1 MRRTISIILAICMM
15 AALLA
20 GCGTPAPAASET
32 RAAEPE
38 QPVELAEEPV
48 VEEKEDS
55 YAEESSAFTAN
66 IDKYWQE
73 HGIDDIL
80 ATRNSSKEDLAD
92 TRAQMLAMYGENKEI
107 TGEYDEALAA
117 NTVSGTY
124 VGQIVSDEV
133 VSWKGIPYAKQ
144 PVGELRWRVPQ
155 APEASDKVYEAY
167 YFGSSSVQVEGGDE
181 PASLYPQ
188 GEDCL
193 NLNLWNNRADETGN
207 KPIMVWIHGGA
218 YIQGGA
224 CTDEY
229 DGTNFVKKHPDVIF
243 ASIDYRTD
251 FVGFIN
257 LSKVP
262 GAEDYK
268 DSANLGLLDEIQ
280 ALAWLK
286 ENAAAFGGDPE
297 RITIFGE
304 SAGGGSVSSLTLAPQ
319 AKGLF
324 KRAIMQSGVSSGF
337 LRTAEKSIE
346 HTDKIMN
353 ISGAKNIDDLLSL
366 TKTDMRKIATIIGSE
381 DATDYTYPQ
390 PDGIVVPL
398 NIKEA
403 LNSNQRDGF
412 DIMIGTTKDEYNYWT
427 MLLGKEGNLA
437 SMQKSKDKLLAKM
450 DDDQKARFETF
461 LSLQGD
467 DEYNQLLQ
475 YTNYLAF
482 HCPSRYEAKTH
493 AANGQNTYVYYFTEE
508 SNDPV
513 RLADHG
519 YDLGFVL
526 GNVEEDRA
534 KDIPAAWKLSEI
546 MQQMWVNFAKTG
558 DPSLN
563 DGEVE
568 GAGDIKW
575 DKFVSDDYPV
585 MIFNSAETKQENDP
599 IRESSDLIEDLFWL
613 RLKNTNAG
621 NEPTVTKV
629 ADMLYEVTFDEYSA
643 EAPEGVVTAE
653 MSGEM
658 GCSGVRNGN
667 FVGRNFD
674 YIMNQSPTFVIRTTA
689 KEGRYATIGV
699 GRLANI
705 NSEAVEAGLPK
716 EKLDLLPWFML
727 DGMNEKGLVVN
738 DNVLYKSD
746 WGEVPHT
753 GTNPSAPELNDN
765 FLIRALLDNC
775 ADADEAVEYL
785 LNYNITPMV
794 SEMMDLHFMISD
806 PEKTYVVEFINNEIV
821 VKEQYVITNYF
832 INMDKIPEH
841 PDGLER
847 MKILQDNY
855 DEGST
860 MEGMYQLMQRAK
872 YSNMYYASNK
882 WYSELGFT
890 YSQIQE
896 MSENNFDL
904 ERMLTQMQEEF
915 EEEMED
921 VKANGYKEKTSWW
934 TTSHTSVYDINSKK
948 MWVTVRERYEE
959 EPHEFAF

>member
-1 MRRTISIILAICMM
+1 MKKTISILLAVCMM
-15 AALLA
+15 VALLA

-32 RAAEPE
+32 RAAEPV

-229 DGTNFVKKHPDVIF
+229 DGTNFVKNHPDVIF

-257 LSKVP
+257 LSNVP
-262 GAEDYK
+262 GAEAYTDT
-268 DSANLGLLDEIQ
+268 ANLGLLDEIQ

-613 RLKNTNAG
+613 RLKN
-621 NEPTVTKV
+621 K
-629 ADMLYEVTFDEYSA
+629 
-643 EAPEGVVTAE
+643 
-653 MSGEM
+653 
-658 GCSGVRNGN
+658 
-667 FVGRNFD
+667 
-674 YIMNQSPTFVIRTTA
+674 
-689 KEGRYATIGV
+689 
-699 GRLANI
+699 
-705 NSEAVEAGLPK
+705 
-716 EKLDLLPWFML
+716 
-727 DGMNEKGLVVN
+727 
-738 DNVLYKSD
+738 
-746 WGEVPHT
+746 
-753 GTNPSAPELNDN
+753 
-765 FLIRALLDNC
+765 
-775 ADADEAVEYL
+775 
-785 LNYNITPMV
+785 
-794 SEMMDLHFMISD
+794 
-806 PEKTYVVEFINNEIV
+806 
-821 VKEQYVITNYF
+821 
-832 INMDKIPEH
+832 
-841 PDGLER
+841 
-847 MKILQDNY
+847 
-855 DEGST
+855 
-860 MEGMYQLMQRAK
+860 
-872 YSNMYYASNK
+872 
-882 WYSELGFT
+882 
-890 YSQIQE
+890 
-896 MSENNFDL
+896 
-904 ERMLTQMQEEF
+904 
-915 EEEMED
+915 
-921 VKANGYKEKTSWW
+921 
-934 TTSHTSVYDINSKK
+934 
-948 MWVTVRERYEE
+948 
-959 EPHEFAF
+959 